1 MVSVADDDHNVGIT
15 VYFFHVASTV
25 SASVSV
31 TAQSSSTLSSP
42 PTGEHAL
49 SAGVYML
56 VHNVDVCTAGT
67 DTVSQF
73 QFLEAVASKI
83 PAKWRKVG
91 LSLGISSSVL
101 DGIEKHRRGDCLE
114 CFSDVFTYW
123 QQQSTPQ
130 SPANWAT
137 LVTVLRSNYVGEE
150 ELSDTIQNTLFM

>member
-1 MVSVADDDHNVGIT
+1 
-15 VYFFHVASTV
+15 
-25 SASVSV
+25 
-31 TAQSSSTLSSP
+31 
-42 PTGEHAL
+42 
-49 SAGVYML
+49 ML

-91 LSLGISSSVL
+91 MSLGISSSVL
-101 DGIEKHRRGDCLE
+101 DGIDQHRRGDPLE

-150 ELSDTIQNTLFM
+150 VLSDTIQNTFM

>member
-1 MVSVADDDHNVGIT
+1 MECLIT
-15 VYFFHVASTV
+15 VYFDVV
-25 SASVSV
+25 SASATV
-31 TAQSSSTLSSP
+31 QSSSTLSSP
-42 PTGEHAL
+42 PIGEHAL

-67 DTVSQF
+67 DTISQS
-73 QFLEAVASKI
+73 QFLEIVVSKI
-83 PAKWRKVG
+83 PAKWRDVG
-91 LSLGISSSVL
+91 LYLGISPSVL
-101 DGIEKHRRGDCLE
+101 DGIDQHRRGVCRD

-150 ELSDTIQNTLFM
+150 VLSDTIQNTFM

>member
-1 MVSVADDDHNVGIT
+1 MSM
-15 VYFFHVASTV
+15 S
-25 SASVSV
+25 
-31 TAQSSSTLSSP
+31 
-42 PTGEHAL
+42 

-73 QFLEAVASKI
+73 QFLEAVAAS
-83 PAKWRKVG
+83 AKWRKVG

-101 DGIEKHRRGDCLE
+101 DGIEKHRRGDPLE

-150 ELSDTIQNTLFM
+150 ELSVTIQNMFM